1 MAFAKLFKSAINR
14 TFVSV
19 GVLWENVSD
28 AQLCQFTM
36 RATEDF
42 FSQPLEEQKWL
53 QAAITQKTTRKKE
66 FMCTSFLK
74 RSKNQGEKYTKLLM
88 HCAKTWWNKLKLVQF
103 STKFPKQANS
113 SRNCT
118 KHNSSARQQQQ
129 IPLYKTR
136 LGLFWGWWRNLSDNA
151 DCSPGYKIIWWNFM
165 HTQFQSASSLR
176 GMMMEKL

>member
-14 TFVSV
+14 TSASV
-19 GVLWENVSD
+19 GGVLWKNVSD

-53 QAAITQKTTRKKE
+53 QAAITQKTAR
-66 FMCTSFLK
+66 
-74 RSKNQGEKYTKLLM
+74 GGGGGGYTKLLM

-113 SRNCT
+113 SKNCT
-118 KHNSSARQQQQ
+118 NHNSSVRQQQQ